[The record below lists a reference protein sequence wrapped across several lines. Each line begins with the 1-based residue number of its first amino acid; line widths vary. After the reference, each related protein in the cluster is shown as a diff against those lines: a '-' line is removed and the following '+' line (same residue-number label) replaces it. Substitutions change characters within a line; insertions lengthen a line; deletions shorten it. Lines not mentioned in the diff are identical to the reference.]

1 MEIRCPNCD
10 TRFRVR
16 SGQIREEG
24 TKVRCSVCTFRFWAF
39 PDGSVRSAVEDAA
52 PPEGSAGGAEEGAA
66 APAPDRTEESSGRRK
81 GRGAK
86 TLRPPAPAGAVGRG
100 AGLLLKLLVFLL
112 VLGLLVELGYAFRNH
127 WLAWPW
133 ARSAA
138 QTALEWSGLEVEL
151 PVALRHY
158 RAERVEARREPLR
171 SGRHVTLLQGVL
183 VNDAPFAQRPP
194 QLEIQALGS
203 DGEVRYRRMKRP
215 GARLAL
221 EEPPD
226 MRELGRR
233 WEQARRDF
241 PERLRSGQEVPFA
254 VVLEDVPPGMQ
265 RFRIEMV
272 P

>member
-39 PDGSVRSAVEDAA
+39 PDGGVRSAM
-52 PPEGSAGGAEEGAA
+52 EEGGLPGGVDEGGEGAST
-66 APAPDRTEESSGRRK
+66 PDPEPTEKDGRGRK
-81 GRGAK
+81 GRRAK

-100 AGLLLKLLVFLL
+100 ASLLLKLLVFLL

-133 ARSAA
+133 ARTAA
-138 QTALEWSGLEVEL
+138 QTALEWSGLQVEL
-151 PVALRHY
+151 PVSLRHY
-158 RAERVEARREPLR
+158 RAERVEARIEPLR
-171 SGRHVTLLQGVL
+171 SGRNVTLLRGVL
-183 VNDAPFAQRPP
+183 TNEASFAQRPP
-194 QLEIQALGS
+194 RMEIRALGS
-203 DGEVRYRRMKRP
+203 DGEVRYRRTKRP
-215 GARLAL
+215 GTRLDL

-226 MRELGRR
+226 IRELGRR
-233 WEQARRDF
+233 WEQARNDF
-241 PERLRSGQEVPFA
+241 PERLRPGQEVPFA

-265 RFRIEMV
+265 RYRIEMV